1 MDTINEN
8 IATDYITA
16 HYKEINNEIRQ
27 LSNHKNFAGILQAVV
42 NFLKSQL
49 TNGQIQKIGDRIKVM
64 GWLHKR
70 GNDYVRFI
78 IENLF
83 VRSFDSMK
91 KSCTTPEWEDL
102 YKRFPLDLKKVY
114 AAQKAMAYR

>member
-1 MDTINEN
+1 MNTINEN
-8 IATDYITA
+8 KATDYITV

-91 KSCTTPEWEDL
+91 KSCTPPQWEDL

-114 AAQKAMAYR
+114 VAQKAMAYK

>member
-8 IATDYITA
+8 KATDYITA
-16 HYKEINNEIRQ
+16 YYKEIHDEIRQ
-27 LSNHKNFAGILQAVV
+27 LSSRENFAGILQAAV
-42 NFLKSQL
+42 NFLKLLL

-70 GNDYVRFI
+70 GNDYVKFI

-83 VRSFDSMK
+83 VRSFDGMK
-91 KSCTTPEWEDL
+91 RRCTTVEWNNL
-102 YKRFPLDLKKVY
+102 YKGIPVALKKVY
-114 AAQKAMAYR
+114 IAQNALA

>member
-8 IATDYITA
+8 KAIDYITI
-16 HYKEINNEIRQ
+16 HYKEINDEIRQ

-42 NFLKSQL
+42 NFLKTQL
-49 TNGQIQKIGDRIKVM
+49 TNGKIQKIGDRIKVM

-83 VRSFDSMK
+83 VRSFDSLK
-91 KSCTTPEWEDL
+91 KSCTAPQWEDI
-102 YKRFPLDLKKVY
+102 YKRIPLDLKKVY
-114 AAQKAMAYR
+114 AAQKALV

>member
-91 KSCTTPEWEDL
+91 KSCTPPQWEDL

-114 AAQKAMAYR
+114 VAQKAMAYR